1 MNWAIALPEIVLA
14 LVAMAILIFG
24 VLRRED
30 TFVLSSMFG
39 LGGMLLAAL
48 LVVTGAQGVG
58 YHGQFVS
65 DAFSSFAKVLI
76 LAGAALALILSLDY
90 NRKNHIARFEYPV
103 LMLLSVTGMMVMVS
117 ASNMMT
123 LYLGLEL
130 QSLALYVLAAFAR
143 DDLRSSEAGLK
154 YFVLGALASGLLLY
168 GISLVYGFSGTMD
181 FAALSLALSRPES
194 ASPGL
199 IVGIVFV
206 LVGLAFKIA
215 AVPFHMWTPDVYE
228 GAPTPVTAFFSTAPK
243 VAAFALLLRVMATP
257 FGHQLIAW
265 QQLIVLMSIASMVLG
280 SLAAIGQRSI
290 KRLMA
295 YSSIGHMGY
304 AMIGLAVGTSAGVR
318 GVLVYLIVY
327 VFMSAGTFA
336 CIIAMQRRGRALE
349 QITDLS
355 GLARTDPGL
364 ALAMAVFMFSMA
376 GIPPL
381 SGFFGK
387 LYVFLAAVQGGM
399 WTLAIIGVLT
409 SVIGAYYYLRVVKI
423 MYFDAPVE
431 AFDPRPTSLSFVAA
445 ASALFTAFFFV
456 FPAPFV
462 GAAQAAAKVLF
473 G

>member
-1 MNWAIALPEIVLA
+1 MNWAIALPEIA
-14 LVAMAILIFG
+14 LSVVAMAILIFG

-30 TFVLSSMFG
+30 TFFLSSMFA
-39 LGGMLLAAL
+39 LGGFLLAAL
-48 LVVTGAQGVG
+48 LVLTSVRGIG
-58 YHGQFVS
+58 YHGQFIS
-65 DAFSSFAKVLI
+65 DAFSAFVKILV

-90 NRKNHIARFEYPV
+90 NRKHHIARFEYPV
-103 LMLLSVTGMMVMVS
+103 LMVLSVTGMMVMAS
-117 ASNMMT
+117 ASNLMT

-181 FAALSLALSRPES
+181 FAALAKTLSQPAT

-199 IVGIVFV
+199 IVGIVFI
-206 LVGLAFKIA
+206 LVGLAFKIS

-228 GAPTPVTAFFSTAPK
+228 GAPTPVTVFFSTAPK
-243 VAAFALLLRVMATP
+243 VAAMGLLLRTMTTP

-265 QQLIVLMSIASMVLG
+265 QQLIVLVSIASMILG
-280 SLAAIGQRSI
+280 ALAAIGQSNI

-304 AMIGLAVGTSAGVR
+304 ALIGLAVGTPEGIR
-318 GVLVYLIVY
+318 GVLIYMVIY
-327 VFMSAGTFA
+327 VFMSAGSFA
-336 CIIAMQRRGRALE
+336 CIIAMRRRGLALE
-349 QITDLS
+349 KISDLS
-355 GLARTDPGL
+355 GLGRTDPGL

-387 LYVFLAAVQGGM
+387 LYVFLAAVQTGM

-409 SVIGAYYYLRVVKI
+409 SVVGAFYYLRIVKV
-423 MYFDAPVE
+423 MYFDAAE
-431 AFDPRPTSLSFVAA
+431 APFDPRPASLSFVVAA
-445 ASALFTAFFFV
+445 TGLFTTFFFL

-473 G
+473 Q

>member
-14 LVAMAILIFG
+14 IVAMAILIFG

-168 GISLVYGFSGTMD
+168 GISLVFGFSGTMD
-181 FAALSLALSRPES
+181 FAGLSQVLSRPES

-228 GAPTPVTAFFSTAPK
+228 GAPTPVTAF
-243 VAAFALLLRVMATP
+243 V
-257 FGHQLIAW
+257 
-265 QQLIVLMSIASMVLG
+265 
-280 SLAAIGQRSI
+280 
-290 KRLMA
+290 
-295 YSSIGHMGY
+295 
-304 AMIGLAVGTSAGVR
+304 
-318 GVLVYLIVY
+318 
-327 VFMSAGTFA
+327 
-336 CIIAMQRRGRALE
+336 
-349 QITDLS
+349 
-355 GLARTDPGL
+355 
-364 ALAMAVFMFSMA
+364 
-376 GIPPL
+376 
-381 SGFFGK
+381 
-387 LYVFLAAVQGGM
+387 
-399 WTLAIIGVLT
+399 
-409 SVIGAYYYLRVVKI
+409 
-423 MYFDAPVE
+423 
-431 AFDPRPTSLSFVAA
+431 
-445 ASALFTAFFFV
+445 
-456 FPAPFV
+456 
-462 GAAQAAAKVLF
+462 
-473 G
+473 

>member
-1 MNWAIALPEIVLA
+1 MNWAIALPEIALA
-14 LVAMAILIFG
+14 VVAMAILIFG
-24 VLRRED
+24 VLRRDD
-30 TFVLSSMFG
+30 TFFLSSMFA
-39 LGGMLLAAL
+39 LGGFLLAAL
-48 LVVTGAQGVG
+48 LVLTSARGVG
-58 YHGQFVS
+58 YHGQFTS
-65 DAFSSFAKVLI
+65 DAFSAFMQILL

-90 NRKNHIARFEYPV
+90 NRQHDIARFEYPV
-103 LMLLSVTGMMVMVS
+103 LMVLAVTGMMVMVS
-117 ASNMMT
+117 ATNLMT

-143 DDLRSSEAGLK
+143 DDVRSSEAGLK

-168 GISLVYGFSGTMD
+168 GISLIYGFSGTMD
-181 FAALSLALSRPES
+181 FGALATTLSQPAT

-206 LVGLAFKIA
+206 LVGLAFKIS

-228 GAPTPVTAFFSTAPK
+228 GSPTPVTAFFSTAPK
-243 VAAFALLLRVMATP
+243 VAAMGLLLRTMTTP

-265 QQLIVLMSIASMVLG
+265 QQLIVLVSIASMILG
-280 SLAAIGQRSI
+280 ALAAIGQRSI
-290 KRLMA
+290 KRLLA

-304 AMIGLAVGTSAGVR
+304 ALIGLAVGTEAGIR

-336 CIIAMQRRGRALE
+336 CIIAMRRQGRSVE
-349 QITDLS
+349 QITDLN
-355 GLARTDPGL
+355 GLSRTDPAL
-364 ALAMAVFMFSMA
+364 ALAMALFMFSMA

-381 SGFFGK
+381 AGFFGK

-409 SVIGAYYYLRVVKI
+409 SVVGAFYYLRVVKV
-423 MYFDAPVE
+423 MYFDAP
-431 AFDPRPTSLSFVAA
+431 AAPFDPRPASISFVAA
-445 ASALFTAFFFV
+445 ATGLFTTFFFI

-462 GAAQAAAKVLF
+462 NAAQAAAKVLF
-473 G
+473 Q

>member
-1 MNWAIALPEIVLA
+1 MNWSIALPEIALA
-14 LVAMAILIFG
+14 VVAMAILVFG
-24 VLRRED
+24 VLRRQD
-30 TFVLSSMFG
+30 STFLASMFA
-39 LGGMLLAAL
+39 LGGFLLAAL
-48 LVVTGAQGVG
+48 LVLTAGRGTG
-58 YHGQFVS
+58 YHGQFVA
-65 DAFSSFAKVLI
+65 DAFSSFIKILV

-90 NRKNHIARFEYPV
+90 NKHEHIDRFEYPV
-103 LMLLSVTGMMVMVS
+103 LMVLAVTGMMVMAS
-117 ASNMMT
+117 ASNLMT

-130 QSLALYVLAAFAR
+130 QSLSLYVLAAFAR

-181 FAALSLALSRPES
+181 FAALAKSLSEPANV
-194 ASPGL
+194 SPGL

-206 LVGLAFKIA
+206 LVGLAFKIS

-228 GAPTPVTAFFSTAPK
+228 GAPTPVTVFFSTAPK
-243 VAAFALLLRVMATP
+243 VAAMALLLRTMATP
-257 FGHQLIAW
+257 FGHLLIAW
-265 QQLIVLMSIASMVLG
+265 QQLIVLVSIASMILG
-280 SLAAIGQRSI
+280 ALAAIGQHNV

-304 AMIGLAVGTSAGVR
+304 ALIGLAVGTPEGVR
-318 GVLVYLIVY
+318 GVLIYLIVY

-336 CIIAMQRRGRALE
+336 CIIAMRRRGRALE
-349 QITDLS
+349 EISDLS

-364 ALAMAVFMFSMA
+364 ALAFAIFMFSMA
-376 GIPPL
+376 GVPPL

-399 WTLAIIGVLT
+399 WTLAVIGVLT
-409 SVIGAYYYLRVVKI
+409 SVVGAFYYLRIVKV
-423 MYFDAPVE
+423 MYFDAPE
-431 AFDPRPTSLSFVAA
+431 APFDPRPASLSFVAA
-445 ASALFTAFFFV
+445 ATGLFTTFFFI

>member
-1 MNWAIALPEIVLA
+1 MNWAIALPEIA
-14 LVAMAILIFG
+14 LSVVAMAILIFG
-24 VLRRED
+24 VLRRDE
-30 TFVLSSMFG
+30 TFFLSSMFA
-39 LGGMLLAAL
+39 LGGLLLAAL
-48 LVVTGAQGVG
+48 LVVTSARGVG
-58 YHGQFVS
+58 YRGQFVA
-65 DAFSSFAKVLI
+65 DAFSGFVKILI

-90 NRKNHIARFEYPV
+90 NRQHRIARFEYPV
-103 LMLLSVTGMMVMVS
+103 LMVLSVVGMMVMVS
-117 ASNMMT
+117 AANLMT

-143 DDLRSSEAGLK
+143 DELRSSEAGLK

-181 FAALSLALSRPES
+181 FAALAKTLSQPGT

-206 LVGLAFKIA
+206 LVGLAFKVA

-228 GAPTPVTAFFSTAPK
+228 GSPTSVTVFFSTAPK
-243 VAAFALLLRVMATP
+243 VAAMGLLLRTMTTP

-265 QQLIVLMSIASMVLG
+265 QQLIVVVSVASMVLG
-280 SLAAIGQRSI
+280 SFAAIGQHSV

-304 AMIGLAVGTSAGVR
+304 ALIGLAVGTPEGIR

-336 CIIAMQRRGRALE
+336 CIIAMRRGGGALE
-349 QITDLS
+349 EITDLN

-399 WTLAIIGVLT
+399 WSLAIIGVLT
-409 SVIGAYYYLRVVKI
+409 SVVGAYYYIRIVKV
-423 MYFDAPVE
+423 MYFDAP
-431 AFDPRPTSLSFVAA
+431 AAPFDPRPASLSFVAA
-445 ASALFTAFFFV
+445 ASGLFTMFFFV